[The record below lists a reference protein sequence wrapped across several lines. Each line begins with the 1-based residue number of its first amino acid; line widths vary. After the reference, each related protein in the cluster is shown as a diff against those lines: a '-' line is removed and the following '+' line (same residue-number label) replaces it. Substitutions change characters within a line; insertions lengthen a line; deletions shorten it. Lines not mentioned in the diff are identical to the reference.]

1 MASNRVHARIRYSW
15 RMTLSLRLIE
25 QALVLGETGNFARAS
40 ERLGITQPTLTRNIA
55 ALEANLG
62 MRLFDRGR
70 GGAVPTVFG
79 LTVIERGAVLMRD
92 AAALRAELKALAG
105 LDTGQLT
112 VAAGPYVAEDLVG
125 PAVARLVNQRP
136 GLRVRVTVVGPELIE
151 QEVLSG
157 RHELGL
163 GSVDSQPAHNE
174 LSIVPLRER
183 RLVLACRAGHPLA
196 GTRPSVQQ
204 VLQYPL
210 VSVFMHGQTARVAAT
225 GDGQAGAE
233 DPSRKGFAPAI
244 EVNSID
250 TAKQVARN
258 SDALFPGS
266 VQMLVREVERG
277 DLVCLDYDSPQLRT
291 RAALVRLRD
300 RTPSPVAL
308 KFMEIIRHVEAGLL
322 ATERSEPIVSV

>member
-1 MASNRVHARIRYSW
+1 
-15 RMTLSLRLIE
+15 MTLSLRLIE
-25 QALVLGETGNFARAS
+25 QALVLGETGNFARAA

-79 LTVIERGAVLMRD
+79 QTVIERGALLVRD
-92 AAALRAELKALAG
+92 ADALRTELKALAG

-112 VAAGPYVAEDLVG
+112 IAAGPYAADDLVG
-125 PAVARLVNQRP
+125 PAVARLLNLRP

-163 GSVDSQPAHNE
+163 GGIDSQPAHDQ

-196 GTRPSVQQ
+196 GIRPSRQQ
-204 VLQYPL
+204 VLRYPL
-210 VSVFMHGQTARVAAT
+210 VGVLMHGQTARMAAM
-225 GDGQAGAE
+225 GDGRAGAE
-233 DPSRKGFAPAI
+233 DPSRKGFAPAV

-250 TAKQVARN
+250 TAKQVARH
-258 SDALFPGS
+258 SDALFPAS
-266 VQMLVREVERG
+266 RQMLATELARG
-277 DLVCLDYDSPQLRT
+277 ELVCLDYDSPQLRS
-291 RAALVRLRD
+291 RAALVRMRD

-308 KFMEIIRHVEAGLL
+308 KFMELIRKCEAELL
-322 ATERSEPIVSV
+322 ALEETPAPVAA

>member
-1 MASNRVHARIRYSW
+1 MAV
-15 RMTLSLRLIE
+15 SLRLIE
-25 QALVLGETGNFARAS
+25 QALVLGETGNFARAA

-79 LTVIERGAVLMRD
+79 QTVIERGALLVRD
-92 AAALRAELKALAG
+92 ADALRTELKALAG

-112 VAAGPYVAEDLVG
+112 IAAGPYAAEDLVG
-125 PAVARLVNQRP
+125 PAVARLLNLRP
-136 GLRVRVTVVGPELIE
+136 GLRVRVTVVGPELIA

-163 GSVDSQPAHNE
+163 GGIDSQPAHDQ

-196 GTRPSVQQ
+196 GIRPSLQQ
-204 VLQYPL
+204 VLRYPL
-210 VSVFMHGQTARVAAT
+210 VSVFMHGQTARMAAM
-225 GDGQAGAE
+225 GDGSAGAE
-233 DPSRKGFAPAI
+233 DPSRKGFAPAV

-250 TAKQVARN
+250 TAKQVARH
-258 SDALFPGS
+258 SDALFPAS
-266 VQMLVREVERG
+266 RQMLATELARG
-277 DLVCLDYDSPQLRT
+277 ELVCLDYDSPQLRS
-291 RAALVRLRD
+291 RAALVRMRD

-308 KFMEIIRHVEAGLL
+308 KFMELIRKCEAELL
-322 ATERSEPIVSV
+322 AQEEAPVAA

>member
-1 MASNRVHARIRYSW
+1 
-15 RMTLSLRLIE
+15 MTLSLRLIE
-25 QALVLGETGNFARAS
+25 QAVVLGQTGNFARAA

-55 ALEANLG
+55 ALEASLG

-70 GGAVPTVFG
+70 TGAAPTVFG
-79 LTVIERGAVLMRD
+79 LAVIDRGTALLRD
-92 AAALRAELKALAG
+92 ADALRAELQALAG
-105 LDTGQLT
+105 MDTGQLSI
-112 VAAGPYVAEDLVG
+112 AAGPYVAEDLVG
-125 PAVARLVNQRP
+125 PAVARLINQRP
-136 GLRVRVTVVGPELIE
+136 RLRVRVTVVGPELIE

-163 GSVDSQPAHNE
+163 GSFDSQPAHDA

-196 GTRPSVQQ
+196 GIRPSMQQ

-210 VSVFMHGQTARVAAT
+210 VSVFMHGQTARVAAM
-225 GDGQAGAE
+225 GDGRAGTE
-233 DPSRKGFAPAI
+233 DPSRKGFAPAV

-266 VQMLVREVERG
+266 LQMLSTELARG

-308 KFMEIIRHVEAGLL
+308 KFMELIRKREAELL
-322 ATERSEPIVSV
+322 ALETTKRPAPVAA

>member
-1 MASNRVHARIRYSW
+1 
-15 RMTLSLRLIE
+15 MTLSLRLIE
-25 QALVLGETGNFARAS
+25 QAVVLGETRNFARAS

-62 MRLFDRGR
+62 LRLFDRGR

-79 LTVIERGAVLMRD
+79 LTVIERGAALLRD
-92 AAALRAELKALAG
+92 ADALRAELKALAG
-105 LDTGQLT
+105 LDTGQLNI
-112 VAAGPYVAEDLVG
+112 VAGPYVAEDLVG
-125 PAVARLVNQRP
+125 PAVARLVNLRP

-163 GSVDSQPAHNE
+163 GGIDSQAPHDE
-174 LSIVPLRER
+174 LSIVPMRER

-196 GTRPSVQQ
+196 GGRPSLQQ
-204 VLQYPL
+204 VLSYPL
-210 VSVFMHGQTARVAAT
+210 VSVFMHGHTARVAAL
-225 GDGQAGAE
+225 GQGQAGAQ

-250 TAKQVARN
+250 TAKQVARHSN
-258 SDALFPGS
+258 ALFPGS
-266 VQMLVREVERG
+266 WAMLAAEFARG
-277 DLVCLDYDSPQLRT
+277 ELICLDYDSPELRT
-291 RAALVRLRD
+291 RAALVRMRD

-308 KFMEIIRHVEAGLL
+308 KFMELIRKCEAELL
-322 ATERSEPIVSV
+322 SLEETSAPVAA